1 MKRILICA
9 AAAIVALASCSK
21 TQVVYNDAPEEIG
34 FKAVTG
40 VMTKEP
46 VTNTSFPEGQTMTVY
61 AWNND
66 GHAAYFGPVV
76 FAKDGESWSGGAN
89 PQYYPSIGALDF
101 VAYANHSVVSM
112 TTTPLVHNSYDYTLA
127 DNKDAQH
134 DFMVSD
140 YVVNN
145 SKSGSPVTLPF
156 HHALALIEINF
167 KCTGTTV
174 QINSVTLTNTKQ
186 QGTVSVSYTVT
197 DEDTDDNT
205 PEIGTWDVSA
215 APDKNCS
222 KTGNIDLTAD
232 ADFVNYA
239 RFLVVPESGANK
251 TLTVSYTLNG
261 NQFSHDI
268 DVDAHSAHE
277 WAVGTKHVFNIT
289 IGLAEITFSP
299 NVVNWTDDS
308 ETIPAI

>member
-40 VMTKEP
+40 VMTKAP
-46 VTNTSFPEGQTMTVY
+46 VTDTSFPEGQIMTVY

-66 GHAAYFGPVV
+66 GHAAYFGPVD
-76 FAKDGESWSGGAN
+76 FEKDGASWSGGDN

-101 VAYANHSVVSM
+101 VAYTKHSVVTM
-112 TTTPLVHNSYDYTLA
+112 TTTPLEHDTYAYTLA
-127 DNKDAQH
+127 NNTEEQH

-145 SKSGSPVTLPF
+145 SKSVSPVTLPF

-174 QINSVTLTNTKQ
+174 QINSVNLTNTKQ

-197 DEDTDDNT
+197 DKDTDNNT
-205 PEIGTWDVSA
+205 PVIGTWDVSE
-215 APDKNCS
+215 APNKNCS
-222 KTGNIDLTAD
+222 KTDDLDLIAGEEYE
-232 ADFVNYA
+232 NYA

-251 TLTVSYTLNG
+251 TLTVNYTLNG
-261 NQFSHDI
+261 NRFSHDI
-268 DVDAHSAHE
+268 DVDANSAHE
-277 WAVGTKHVFNIT
+277 WAVGTKHIFNIT
-289 IGLAEITFSP
+289 IGLEEITFNP
-299 NVVNWTDDS
+299 NVAIWTDDT
-308 ETIPAI
+308 ETIPSI